1 MEIRSFES
9 WEKIAYILERVIST
23 IEFQEIPCNSSRTI
37 FDSVK
42 VPQISIYDYF
52 SRIHRYTNC
61 SESCY
66 TLAFIY
72 IDRVLQN
79 NPLLILTRKNIHRL
93 ILPAIILAIKFTDDL
108 YSDNSFYAMVGGVN
122 LFELNHLEST
132 MLQLLSFELFVNPEL
147 YYQYF
152 FSVDMEYQKFA
163 ESQRSQ
169 LMKDNQEREFKS
181 IIPTESMGTMI
192 TIE

>member
-1 MEIRSFES
+1 MIIIIFMEIRNFES
-9 WEKIAYILERVIST
+9 WEKVAYILERVTST
-23 IEFQEIPCNSSRTI
+23 IELQEIPSNSSRTI

-42 VPQISIYDYF
+42 APQISIYDYF

-79 NPLLILTRKNIHRL
+79 NPSLILTRKNIHRL
-93 ILPAIILAIKFTDDL
+93 ILPAIIIAIKFTDDL
-108 YSDNSFYAMVGGVN
+108 YSDNNFYAMVGGVN

-132 MLQLLSFELFVNPEL
+132 MLQLLSFELFVNP
-147 YYQYF
+147 
-152 FSVDMEYQKFA
+152 
-163 ESQRSQ
+163 
-169 LMKDNQEREFKS
+169 
-181 IIPTESMGTMI
+181 
-192 TIE
+192 